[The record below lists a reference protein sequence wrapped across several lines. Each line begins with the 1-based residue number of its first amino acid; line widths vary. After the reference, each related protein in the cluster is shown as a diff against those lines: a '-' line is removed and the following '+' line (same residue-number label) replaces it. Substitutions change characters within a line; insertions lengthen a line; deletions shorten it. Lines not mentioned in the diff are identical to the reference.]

1 MPRPRIIH
9 FFINPSLRSRPQAG
23 TEGSKNQNTM
33 PILIKPVQR
42 VDPSNPTG
50 AKKWYIVQTTT
61 RQVDETEVAMEL
73 SDETT
78 LNASEAMM
86 AIRQLRKI
94 VIRHLKA
101 GESVKLG
108 NWGSF
113 NLSLSTQ
120 GAETKE
126 ELTANNIKN
135 VNINF
140 QPDDEFK
147 AELQKAQ
154 FVWVDKLAAGRGNAE
169 AGGITPSGPD
179 DDETTGGGTD
189 DGDEGSFG

>member
-1 MPRPRIIH
+1 
-9 FFINPSLRSRPQAG
+9 
-23 TEGSKNQNTM
+23 M

-42 VDPSNPTG
+42 VDPSKPTDP
-50 AKKWYIVQTTT
+50 KKWYIVQTTT

-94 VIRHLKA
+94 VLRHLKA

-113 NLSLSTQ
+113 NLTLSTQ

-126 ELTANNIKN
+126 ALTANNIKN
-135 VNINF
+135 MNINF
-140 QPDDEFK
+140 QPDDTFK
-147 AELQKAQ
+147 AELQKSQ

-169 AGGITPSGPD
+169 AGGITPGGSEGN
-179 DDETTGGGTD
+179 ETQGGGS
-189 DGDEGSFG
+189 GEGNEGSFG